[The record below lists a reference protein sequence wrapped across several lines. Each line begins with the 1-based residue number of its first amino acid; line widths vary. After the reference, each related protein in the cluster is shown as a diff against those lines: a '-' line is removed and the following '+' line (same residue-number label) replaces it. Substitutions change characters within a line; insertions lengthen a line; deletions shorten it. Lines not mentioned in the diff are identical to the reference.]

1 MKTFSGGCHCGEVRF
16 EVVSKEP
23 LEVEQC
29 NCSVCTK
36 SGYLHL
42 IVPSSQFSVLKGES
56 ALATYTF
63 NSGVAKHYFC
73 RRCGIKS
80 FYIPRTNPDG
90 IDVNVNCLDEVPESM
105 NIVAF
110 DGKDWEKNAHKL
122 AHKTAES

>member
-1 MKTFSGGCHCGEVRF
+1 MKTFSGGCHCGEIRF
-16 EVVSKEP
+16 EVISNEP

-42 IVPSSQFSVLKGES
+42 IVPSSQFSILKGKSE
-56 ALATYTF
+56 LATYTF

-80 FYIPRTNPDG
+80 FYIPRSNPDG
-90 IDVNVNCLDEVPESM
+90 IDVNVNCLDEVPELM

-110 DGKDWEKNAHKL
+110 DGKNWEKNAHKL
-122 AHKTAES
+122 AHKTA